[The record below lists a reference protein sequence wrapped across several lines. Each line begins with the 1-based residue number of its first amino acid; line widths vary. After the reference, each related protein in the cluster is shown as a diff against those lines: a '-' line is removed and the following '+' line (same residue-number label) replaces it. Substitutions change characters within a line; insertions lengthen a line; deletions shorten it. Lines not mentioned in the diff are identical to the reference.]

1 MKKQEVAKRYVLF
14 VVSLFFIGLG
24 IALTK
29 HGNIGIS
36 PISSV
41 TNVVSLRY
49 TFLSFGTW
57 VIVSNCVYLLGLIL
71 ILRRR
76 FQPIQLLQLPLSFL
90 FGYFT
95 DAGIWI
101 TQFLPNDTY
110 IVKLLLVIG
119 GSAVLGFGIALSV
132 IADVI
137 LNAAEGFVK
146 ALADT
151 IKKEFGSVKILVDIC
166 LVVLSVGLSMLFF
179 EGKLVGIREG
189 TILSAVLV
197 GRIVNVFLR
206 LLQKPRTG
214 RK

>member
-57 VIVSNCVYLLGLIL
+57 VIVSNCVYLLGQIL